1 MNYVLF
7 LQTSGNQFFHSHC
20 SISSCSEFPFK
31 IFFLSYVIFQEL
43 QEPEGDVNVFDEEF
57 GGQKVLAVVRPPT
70 HQLQTQV
77 SMSVSTYR
85 LICRAYFLL
94 KLLYL

>member
-7 LQTSGNQFFHSHC
+7 LQTSGNQGFFLNHILIFHLAVN
-20 SISSCSEFPFK
+20 FPFK
-31 IFFLSYVIFQEL
+31 YIYIFYVIFQTL
-43 QEPEGDVNVFDEEF
+43 QELEGDGNVIDAEF

-77 SMSVSTYR
+77 SMC
-85 LICRAYFLL
+85 LIVVM
-94 KLLYL
+94 